1 MEYNMEELLPVV
13 DKLTKKYTSN
23 ESSSITYETARM
35 LMGAVLY
42 CIEEYRNGGGNELP
56 AVHEKLDV
64 MVAYQCGYDTVIAK
78 VYKTKEIYESI
89 TQDFR
94 DFGCRNCR
102 DTIIKGIP
110 QFFMNYDPKFNPQG
124 TILTLD
130 YPTVN
135 PIGNLCG
142 VDAVYQ
148 YLCNIKI
155 EWDFLNAFDT
165 RRVESLLE
173 KMFPDYRDLYLDNIS
188 NPVLLTCIGCMVAEK
203 SLASLELEKNDLELI
218 KTFFEN
224 DNVERAEQKIGVLIV
239 KLFDSGFAG
248 NTEMKK
254 YFLNMSREYAFR
266 IVNGIKNNSLVGM
279 L

>member
-1 MEYNMEELLPVV
+1 MEYSMEELLPVI
-13 DKLTKKYTSN
+13 DKLTRKYTSN

-42 CIEEYRNGGGNELP
+42 CLEEYRNDGENELP

-64 MVAYQCGYDTVIAK
+64 MAAYQCGYDMVIAK
-78 VYKTKEIYESI
+78 VYKAKEIYESI
-89 TQDFR
+89 IQDFR

-110 QFFMNYDPKFNPQG
+110 QFFMNYDPKFNPQD

-130 YPTVN
+130 YPAVN

-165 RRVESLLE
+165 RRVESLLG
-173 KMFPDYRDLYLDNIS
+173 KMLPDYRDLYLDNIS

-224 DNVERAEQKIGVLIV
+224 DDVERAKQKIEVLIV
-239 KLFDSGFAG
+239 KLFDIGFTG
-248 NTEMKK
+248 NTKIKK
-254 YFLNMSREYAFR
+254 YFLNTSREYAFR